1 MDLPFQPVE
10 YEDRL
15 RRLKEA
21 MERHTLDG
29 LLVTTPENIYYLS
42 GFKTTGF
49 YMYQALFIP
58 LRADPVLIPR
68 MLENTLVGHATWVRH
83 ARPYADTE
91 DPIAATA
98 GAIED
103 AGLAEGRIGIETES
117 ILLTVGR
124 YRTLAER
131 LPHAKLAMP
140 PGLVETLRLVKSPQ
154 EVAYARQAAHAATA
168 GVRAGIEAIAPG
180 GTENDVAAAAIGA
193 TYRAGSE
200 YTGSPGYVVT
210 GRRTGLAHTTW
221 ERNPIERGEPVYLE
235 IGGNIHRYG
244 AALIRTA
251 SVGAPSDDLRRMAQA
266 SIDGLEAAIA
276 SIRPGATSGEV
287 DAACRGA
294 VKRAGFDGY
303 FHHRTGYS
311 IGLSFPPG
319 WSEGHIFDLKP
330 GDPRPLRPNMIFHLV
345 PVLLDPDRF
354 GVGFSETVLVTD
366 KGCEVLTAYPREL
379 VRIV

>member
-21 MERHTLDG
+21 MERHKLDG

-49 YMYQALFIP
+49 YMYQALLIP
-58 LRADPVLIPR
+58 LRADPVLLPR
-68 MLENTLVGHATWVRH
+68 MIENTLVGHATWVRH

-91 DPIAATA
+91 DPIAVTA
-98 GAIED
+98 EAIEE
-103 AGLAEGRIGIETES
+103 AGLGEGRIGIEPES

-124 YRTLAER
+124 YRTLTER
-131 LPHAKLAMP
+131 LPKATLEMTA
-140 PGLVETLRLVKSPQ
+140 GLVEALRLIKSPQ
-154 EVAYARQAAHAATA
+154 EIAYARQAAGAATA
-168 GVRAGIEAIAPG
+168 GIRAGIAAIAPG
-180 GTENDVAAAAIGA
+180 STENDVAAAAIGA

-221 ERNPIERGEPVYLE
+221 ERHPIQRGDPVYLE

-251 SVGAPSDDLRRMAQA
+251 SVGVPSDELRRMAQA
-266 SIDGLEAAIA
+266 SIDGLAAAIA
-276 SIRPGATSGEV
+276 AIRPGVTSGEV

-294 VKRAGFDGY
+294 VKQAGFDSY

-319 WSEGHIFDLKP
+319 WSEGYIFDLKP
-330 GDPRPLRPNMIFHLV
+330 GDRRPLQPNMIFHLV
-345 PVLLDPDRF
+345 PVLLDPGRF
-354 GVGFSETVLVTD
+354 GVGFSETVLVTER
-366 KGCEVLTAYPREL
+366 GCEVLTGYPREF
-379 VRIV
+379 VQAS